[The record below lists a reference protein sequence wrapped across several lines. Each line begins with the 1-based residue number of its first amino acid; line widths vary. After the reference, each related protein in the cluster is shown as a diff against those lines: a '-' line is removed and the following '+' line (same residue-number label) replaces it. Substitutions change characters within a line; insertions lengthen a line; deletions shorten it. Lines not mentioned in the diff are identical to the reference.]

1 MRFIEKL
8 ESGQSVIGP
17 FSKTSDPSM
26 IEAMGFSGFDFI
38 IIDLEHGP
46 NSILNAQN
54 LIRAAQISGTFPIIR
69 VPENSASHIGKAL
82 DIGAMGVQVPQIT
95 NAEEAKQAVEYSKFG
110 PIGMRGVCRFV
121 RAAEF
126 SNKDRFKYFSE
137 ANENYLILQLEGEE
151 AINNIEEIINV
162 EHVNII
168 FLGPYD
174 LSQAL
179 GVPGQINHP
188 TVIEKIEYIV
198 SQCKAKGKKTGIF
211 TDNLKDA
218 RRWKDLGIDYIS
230 YSVDVG
236 IIQEACKNIISEIMN

>member
-1 MRFIEKL
+1 MRFLEKL
-8 ESGQSVIGP
+8 EAGQTVVGP

-26 IEAMGFSGFDFI
+26 IEAMGYAGFDFI

-54 LIRAAQISGTFPIIR
+54 LVRAAQITGTFPIIR
-69 VPENSASHIGKAL
+69 VPENSASAIGKAL
-82 DIGAMGVQVPQIT
+82 DIGALGVQVPQIS
-95 NAEEAKQAVEYSKFG
+95 NAEQAKLAVEYAKFG

-126 SNKDRFKYFSE
+126 SNKDRFEYFAE
-137 ANENYLILQLEGEE
+137 ANQNYLILQLEGEE
-151 AINNIEEIINV
+151 AIKNIEAIIAV
-162 EHVNII
+162 AYVNII

-188 TVIEKIEYIV
+188 VVIEKIEYIV
-198 SQCKAKGKKTGIF
+198 NLCKANSKKTGIF
-211 TDNLKDA
+211 TDNLADA
-218 RRWKDLGIDYIS
+218 RRWRELGIDYIS

-236 IIQEACKNIISEIMN
+236 IIQEASMTIISEILR